1 MARLD
6 LAREKQSK
14 VAVQAATTKHQQQL
28 GDVEEKEQR
37 KNIEALNV
45 ARPLCSLCTDCEGF
59 VPSLFKPMNCDVC
72 SHDRKS
78 HNRKRVL
85 GNAKYAAEA
94 AAAMEELNED
104 ETKHPV

>member
-1 MARLD
+1 
-6 LAREKQSK
+6 
-14 VAVQAATTKHQQQL
+14 
-28 GDVEEKEQR
+28 
-37 KNIEALNV
+37 
-45 ARPLCSLCTDCEGF
+45 
-59 VPSLFKPMNCDVC
+59 MNCDVC